1 MIRSEIVNKVFEV
14 VSKTSKKPISELQ
27 ETTTFEEL
35 KLDSLDADSSTVAV
49 GKVIKKL
56 YSKATTELLIKN
68 NSESIALPK
77 HAKFLDT
84 NTFIISLKG

>member
-35 KLDSLDADSSTVAV
+35 KLDSLDTVDIMMNLSDEFSHDIPDEQV
-49 GKVIKKL
+49 
-56 YSKATTELLIKN
+56 KN
-68 NSESIALPK
+68 
-77 HAKFLDT
+77 
-84 NTFIISLKG
+84 FITLEDIVSYIEKNV